1 MDVIA
6 DTKEL
11 KIERME
17 LGSWATNSY
26 IIQCPQTGKCVL
38 IDVPPGAL
46 TILKELNRRIPEYVL
61 LTHNHVDHIA
71 GLQALRNRLSSPL
84 ALHPLD
90 DQNWLPFRPDK
101 LLKDGE
107 GIPVGNLVVKV
118 LHTPGHTPGSL
129 CFKVGNYLL
138 AGDTLF
144 PGGPGRTTTPEDFEK
159 IINSVNGRILP
170 LSDTTQVYP
179 GHGGPTSIG
188 EARKEYVAFSSRP
201 HSKGLFGDIEWAT
214 S

>member
-11 KIERME
+11 RIERME

-26 IIQCPQTGKCVL
+26 IIQCAQTGKSVL

-107 GIPVGNLVVKV
+107 GIPVGNLIVKV

-129 CFKVGNYLL
+129 CFNVGHYLL

-144 PGGPGRTTTPEDFEK
+144 PGGPGRTTTPEDFEQ
-159 IINSVNGRILP
+159 IINSVKGRILP
-170 LSDTTQVYP
+170 LTDATQVYP
-179 GHGGPTSIG
+179 GHGGSTSVG
-188 EARKEYVAFSSRP
+188 EARKEYVAFISRP
-201 HSKGLFGDIEWAT
+201 HPKGLFGDIEWAT